1 MAVNVEAV
9 KSALPPLL
17 NRKQCPVSFS
27 FLSHVDHFAQRQ
39 KCLSQS
45 HVHVLRTFILIFRVV
60 ILIIFIKVEQLVL
73 PLFAGLA
80 SVISGVTAGFFG
92 KSNFV
97 MVEAESDSGVAIRN

>member
-1 MAVNVEAV
+1 MYRKAMAVNVEAV

-60 ILIIFIKVEQLVL
+60 ILIIF
-73 PLFAGLA
+73 AGLA

>member
-1 MAVNVEAV
+1 MYRKAMAVNVEAV

-45 HVHVLRTFILIFRVV
+45 HVHVLRTFILI
-60 ILIIFIKVEQLVL
+60 IFIKVEQLVL